1 MTKCEYCGV
10 DVELPFE
17 CNFCG
22 GYFCMEHRLPENHRC
37 SSAPART
44 PLGHWKSKKPSSNS
58 LPKGK
63 EAEVMTSESTHHF
76 EKERLRTYDTRKPA
90 KIGEKEPSR
99 LRQMFDINWRP
110 RRPKKLFLSLK
121 LWFPIFWVFVGL
133 LFLME
138 RNNPVQ
144 FYQSVPDPIRY
155 VLYVFASS
163 IGIWSGY
170 RVFEKCDYN
179 PRSDR
184 GIFALKLLSGGIFV
198 LAVFTLVFSV
208 FFLSGLFT
216 QSQSSLFIEPQV
228 SLSIEMI
235 SVFLIVLSF
244 ALIILSAYLL
254 FKFERRSGIIVY
266 RR

>member
-1 MTKCEYCGV
+1 
-10 DVELPFE
+10 
-17 CNFCG
+17 
-22 GYFCMEHRLPENHRC
+22 
-37 SSAPART
+37 
-44 PLGHWKSKKPSSNS
+44 
-58 LPKGK
+58 
-63 EAEVMTSESTHHF
+63 
-76 EKERLRTYDTRKPA
+76 
-90 KIGEKEPSR
+90 
-99 LRQMFDINWRP
+99 
-110 RRPKKLFLSLK
+110 
-121 LWFPIFWVFVGL
+121 
-133 LFLME
+133 ME